1 MDELKFKYSDKVSI
15 AIAVFF
21 AALNF
26 LFFIFTYKSII
37 AYFML
42 GELPALTISTL
53 FFIAITI
60 FITKPLLKK
69 IIYVTE

>member
-15 AIAVFF
+15 AIAVVF

-26 LFFIFTYKSII
+26 LFFIFTYKFII

-42 GELPALTISTL
+42 GELQALTISTL

-60 FITKPLLKK
+60 LLPSHF
-69 IIYVTE
+69 